1 MLPLVM
7 FGLSVESLLE
17 NRAAQ
22 SVAGQQ
28 MEKEPPPPKK
38 NICTINLC
46 VHAFQLAGGVVG
58 VHEVI
63 LLHTQMS

>member
-28 MEKEPPPPKK
+28 MEKEPPPQKK
-38 NICTINLC
+38 TSAQLICVFMLFNWR
-46 VHAFQLAGGVVG
+46 GGVVG

>member
-28 MEKEPPPPKK
+28 MEKEPPPQKK
-38 NICTINLC
+38 ICTINLC
-46 VHAFQLAGGVVG
+46 VHAFQLAGGG
-58 VHEVI
+58 CR
-63 LLHTQMS
+63 SP